1 MCGTVTYRI
10 AGNFRGRKLSQIGEK
25 DNFWGEKFHK
35 LLACATQKD
44 TTPPNFVEKTFTN
57 SHKTA
62 KFVKVFSLKSFPLYS
77 MRATWGTHQYTVTM
91 CKPKQLFSDSL
102 SGSLFF
108 LSGETVLRVL
118 GHKGGHLLRQL
129 LWNGAKVAVG
139 PEMGIH
145 WIRAPGELLAQT
157 KQTKS
162 GAKSAKTTEI
172 RQLSLPFPSPH
183 VSKVV
188 GLMVVWSLF
197 NSPPLP
203 SWYQLHE
210 TP

>member
-1 MCGTVTYRI
+1 
-10 AGNFRGRKLSQIGEK
+10 
-25 DNFWGEKFHK
+25 
-35 LLACATQKD
+35 
-44 TTPPNFVEKTFTN
+44 
-57 SHKTA
+57 
-62 KFVKVFSLKSFPLYS
+62 
-77 MRATWGTHQYTVTM
+77 MRATWGTHQYTVTT

-139 PEMGIH
+139 PEMGVH

-162 GAKSAKTTEI
+162 GAKSAMTTEI
-172 RQLSLPFPSPH
+172 KPLTDTEPFRLTPLSSISLS
-183 VSKVV
+183 SRIKGCGAGG
-188 GLMVVWSLF
+188 GLVIV
-197 NSPPLP
+197 
-203 SWYQLHE
+203 
-210 TP
+210 